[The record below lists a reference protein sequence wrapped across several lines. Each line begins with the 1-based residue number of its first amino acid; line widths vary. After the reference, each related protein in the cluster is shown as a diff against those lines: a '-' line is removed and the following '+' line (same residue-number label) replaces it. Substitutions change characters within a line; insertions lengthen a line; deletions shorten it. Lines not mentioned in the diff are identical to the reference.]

1 MALDQTD
8 ISKTGKKKEPKCY
21 NLDEVATFMPVYE
34 KWYEE
39 YLESQSDSETSTG
52 ENPSTPP
59 PPPPGGN

>member
-8 ISKTGKKKEPKCY
+8 ISKTENKKERKY
-21 NLDEVATFMPVYE
+21 DLSKLEKWLEDYE
-34 KWYEE
+34 KWYEDN
-39 YLESQSDSETSTG
+39 YQGDSETAG